1 MYHLYCNWAIDRYLN
16 KLNIHSW
23 SRVMK
28 IFFPDRQKRISFPIY
43 DLNKSRPSDFCRDL
57 FSW

>member
-1 MYHLYCNWAIDRYLN
+1 MYHLYCYWAIDWYLDTL
-16 KLNIHSW
+16 KIHSW

-28 IFFPDRQKRISFPIY
+28 IFFPNRQKRISLPIY
-43 DLNKSRPSDFCRDL
+43 DLNKSRPSDSSRDL